1 MSQTFHIRPASEQPL
16 LDLRELWQYRH
27 LLRVLVWRTLRV
39 RYRQMAIGVG
49 WAILQ
54 PTLLAIIFTVIFGHF
69 ASMPTN
75 GQPYPLFVLSG
86 LFIWLFVSQAFSQAS
101 QAIISNPHLITK
113 IYFPRVILVL
123 AVMIA
128 TLIDFLCAF
137 LLLVLLMVWYRSAPS
152 IGALFFLPMIALA
165 VLTVLGLSLWA
176 SALSVR
182 YRDITNLVPFVLLLW
197 MFLSPIIYPSNLLPE
212 RYSFLYALNPL
223 VAVIDTARWAFAGGQ
238 PPAAAMVAVSWAVA
252 LFLCIT
258 GLWYFRRQEATFAD
272 IV

>member
-1 MSQTFHIRPASEQPL
+1 MSQTFRIRPASEQPL
-16 LDLRELWQYRH
+16 LDLGELWQYRH

-54 PTLLAIIFTVIFGHF
+54 PALLALIFTVIFGHF

-86 LFIWLFVSQAFSQAS
+86 LFVWLFVSQAFSQAS
-101 QAIISNPHLITK
+101 GAIISNPHLITK

-123 AVMIA
+123 AVMIS

-137 LLLVLLMVWYRSAPS
+137 LLLLAIMIWYRTAPS
-152 IGALFFLPMIALA
+152 IGALFFIPMLVLA
-165 VLTVLGLSLWA
+165 MLTVLGLSLWV
-176 SALSVR
+176 SALNVR
-182 YRDITNLVPFVLLLW
+182 YRDIGHLVPFILLIW
-197 MFLSPIIYPSNLLPE
+197 MFLSPIIYPSSLLPAH
-212 RYSFLYALNPL
+212 YSYLYALNPL

-238 PPAAAMVAVSWAVA
+238 PPAAQMVAVSWAVA
-252 LFLCIT
+252 LFLGAT
-258 GLWYFRRQEATFAD
+258 GLWYFRRQEASFAD
-272 IV
+272 VV

>member
-1 MSQTFHIRPASEQPL
+1 MSQTFHIRPAREQPL
-16 LDLRELWQYRH
+16 LDLSELWRYRH
-27 LLRVLVWRTLRV
+27 LLGVLVWRTLRV

-54 PTLLAIIFTVIFGHF
+54 PALLALIFTVIFGHF

-101 QAIISNPHLITK
+101 VAITSNPHLITK

-123 AVMIA
+123 AVMIS

-137 LLLVLLMVWYRSAPS
+137 LLLVAMMLWYRSVPS
-152 IGALFFLPMIALA
+152 IGALFFLPMLVLA
-165 VLTVLGLSLWA
+165 VLTVLGMSLWV
-176 SALSVR
+176 SALNVR
-182 YRDITNLVPFVLLLW
+182 YRDVGNLVPFILLIW
-197 MFLSPIIYPSNLLPE
+197 MFLSPIIYPSNLLPQKFE
-212 RYSFLYALNPL
+212 FLYALNPL
-223 VAVIDTARWAFAGGQ
+223 AAVIDTARWGFAGGQ
-238 PPAAAMVAVSWAVA
+238 PPAVSTVAVSWAVA
-252 LFLCIT
+252 LLLCLT
-258 GLWYFRRQEATFAD
+258 GLWFFRRQEASFAD